1 MRTYQTTSIV
11 NGNQKIDVGICT
23 MISETPT
30 SFKNSCPEC
39 QESVGMY
46 IKCKNDQCT
55 RNHDDNKFSSWK
67 DTDLIKGY
75 EVAKGE
81 IHNLSP
87 EQIATLKD
95 VDGEMKVLGTIP
107 MDKIDY
113 RTLIGGYYLNPAKS
127 KKAKEQKAF
136 EKMFVILRDGLYK
149 SGKAIVV
156 QFAVRTTQ
164 KLGLLIPF
172 NDTIIVKQIAYGQEL
187 REFDEVFETIL
198 TPEESELGNNFV
210 SALKEINP
218 LEVEHQWSKT
228 MEEILKGEPLAVEI
242 QASKDELSFFK

>member
-1 MRTYQTTSIV
+1 M
-11 NGNQKIDVGICT
+11 NGTQKIDVGICT
-23 MISETPT
+23 MISETKT

-46 IKCKNDQCT
+46 IKCKNEDCT
-55 RNHDDNKFSSWK
+55 KNHDDNKFSSWK
-67 DTDLIKGY
+67 DEDLVKGY

-81 IHNLSP
+81 IHNLSA
-87 EQIATLKD
+87 EQLASLKE

-107 MDKIDY
+107 MENIDY

-127 KKAKEQKAF
+127 KKPKEQKSL

-149 SGKAIVV
+149 SNKAVVV

-164 KLGLLIPF
+164 KLGLLIPY

-187 REFDEVFETIL
+187 KEFDEQFETIL
-198 TPEESELGNNFV
+198 TPEEAELGNNFV

-228 MEEILKGEPLAVEI
+228 MEEILKGEPLTVEI
-242 QASKDELSFFK
+242 KQAEDELSFFK